1 MSDSTEL
8 EALRGIYAVW
18 KDVAPE
24 VSADLSRKVR
34 AAFATK
40 DAEIA
45 RLQAELAAATEWAN
59 AFSGGA
65 EKIRDMSGETVRLRA
80 DLAALREAVR
90 AMPMVHS
97 RECMEMGERTTRR
110 CSCNTDAANAA
121 LAAARKLAG

>member
-45 RLQAELAAATEWAN
+45 SL
-59 AFSGGA
+59 
-65 EKIRDMSGETVRLRA
+65 KA

-90 AMPMVHS
+90 ALPEYH
-97 RECMEMGERTTRR
+97 C
-110 CSCNTDAANAA
+110 TDVCAAVQVLYQSNQCTCRADQNNAA
-121 LAAARKLAG
+121 LAAARKLAGLGE